1 MSAAAAA
8 AAAVP
13 VAGAGRL
20 AVALT
25 LASPTRLTAE
35 ERKRA
40 QDAVME
46 VIRNSDDEEAA
57 AAAASS
63 NAADQQSPRAQ
74 VIRAVVASI
83 QRHGFV
89 SWPKLLPDLAP
100 LISAAAS
107 DAVGCAGALHLLAE
121 LATHCRYALFFRT
134 SQQVEA
140 LCARIALLVA
150 GEYERGQRQPE
161 EKLQLPLAQRIDV
174 LTILRALAPRFQ
186 QAIQPMT
193 ESICAW
199 SRNPQASS
207 KEKILVCKLFRTLFA
222 GVHRPHFEL
231 DPIVVET
238 LLSLMNAADSD
249 TDAALAATN
258 ALTQC
263 VALGNRHQYVD
274 VIRSFIA
281 RIVPRLLINM
291 RIAERDLDIMR
302 REDEKEAKLDKANRE
317 AAAGSPAG
325 SAAAALAAAS
335 AAAAAAA
342 PAADGG
348 AVEKEEPA
356 ASNDEQGDEAEQQ
369 DSASDDGEPRD
380 QSDDDEDGDD
390 DDDDDSRESLHGA
403 SWTLR
408 KASAATLD
416 DMTFLFRGR
425 VIAPMLLPLVM
436 PAVCTV
442 SGGAAGGGGGACVD
456 WREREAA
463 ILALGATAAAWSSI
477 GGFERLCEGAFG
489 GIWPALLGECLAP
502 DQDVSVRAITC
513 WTLGRLVEGAKSDTD
528 LRCGGDFNV
537 QLRPLIEKLL
547 VLMENDPASRV
558 HDAACSALL
567 NALEEL
573 GEELELILEP
583 TVSVAI
589 RLFNRSISSSS
600 GGSSSHDTV
609 RFRSL
614 LYDLFA
620 SLFDAVPQ
628 FKDNHAE
635 LSERLVTL
643 LLERVQTTLS
653 PRQPEMP
660 ACLDSLAR
668 VAVSL
673 ESNFSPYA
681 SIVWPRLL
689 QIMSE
694 LVALPVPAER
704 SDDALDKNDDDD
716 DEEEEGLKND
726 DAIDV
731 LSTTFACASEILSA
745 LSEVS
750 VEVEALVDGQAD
762 ELLAHLTAAVSHPA
776 LDVRHAALALLSD
789 MAQSCYSYRR
799 PALPALLAASIK
811 AAEDLLA
818 KLPPPARRGGGR
830 GSNKQPSS
838 SVAPAGA
845 AVPKLSK
852 KRMQSWVE
860 CAGNGVWCLAQLARE
875 ASAADF
881 GAPLLQRTILAC
893 VHLFETARSAR
904 QGHGWSNLLGN
915 ASYALGTV
923 ALRGDGDD
931 DDDDAGAGPAPVAA
945 TMVGSALSIPAW
957 KGWVSEV
964 HTAFD
969 EQKGSTSCEVPA
981 RGVAKV
987 LRATPLPVLLAAS
1000 SDDDCFEEIIAL
1012 AQIVFEPPNAR
1023 GQREEQPDEETRQM
1037 FKDALR
1043 EGKKQ
1048 LGPQQWQEQL
1058 ERCPERTKDF
1068 VRQQLEL

>member
-1 MSAAAAA
+1 
-8 AAAVP
+8 
-13 VAGAGRL
+13 
-20 AVALT
+20 
-25 LASPTRLTAE
+25 
-35 ERKRA
+35 
-40 QDAVME
+40 ME
-46 VIRNSDDEEAA
+46 VICNSDGEEAA
-57 AAAASS
+57 AAHT
-63 NAADQQSPRAQ
+63 ADQQSPRAQ
-74 VIRAVVASI
+74 VIRAVVTSI
-83 QRHGFV
+83 QRHGFA
-89 SWPKLLPDLAP
+89 SWPNLLPDLAP

-107 DAVGCAGALHLLAE
+107 DAVGCAGALRLLAE
-121 LATHCRYALFFRT
+121 LATQCRYAFFFRT
-134 SQQVEA
+134 FEQVEV

-150 GEYERGQRQPE
+150 GEYECGQRQPE
-161 EKLQLPLAQRIDV
+161 DKLQLPLTQRIDV
-174 LTILRALAPRFQ
+174 LTILRALARRFQ
-186 QAIQPMT
+186 PAIQPMT

-199 SRNPQASS
+199 ARSPKASS
-207 KEKILVCKLFRTLFA
+207 KEKILVCKLFRALFA
-222 GVHRPHFEL
+222 GGHRPPFEL
-231 DPIVVET
+231 APVVVET

-263 VALGNRHQYVD
+263 TALGHRHQYTE
-274 VIRSFIA
+274 VIRSFVA

-317 AAAGSPAG
+317 AAAGNPAG
-325 SAAAALAAAS
+325 AAALVASAAGSSSAAAVLAAAS
-335 AAAAAAA
+335 AAAASSAANSA
-342 PAADGG
+342 V
-348 AVEKEEPA
+348 VEKEAPS
-356 ASNDEQGDEAEQQ
+356 ASGDEQGDEAE
-369 DSASDDGEPRD
+369 DHSSSSDDGEPRD
-380 QSDDDEDGDD
+380 QSDENDEDDDD
-390 DDDDDSRESLHGA
+390 DDDDDSRASLHGA

-416 DMTFLFRGR
+416 DMTCLFRGGI
-425 VIAPMLLPLVM
+425 IAPVLLPLVM
-436 PAVCTV
+436 PAVCTA
-442 SGGAAGGGGGACVD
+442 SGAAGRGGGGGVD

-463 ILALGATAAAWSSI
+463 ILALGASAAAWSSV
-477 GGFERLCEGAFG
+477 GGFARLCEGEFG

-502 DQDVSVRAITC
+502 EQDVSVRAITC

-528 LRCGGDFNV
+528 LRHGGDFGV

-547 VLMENDPASRV
+547 TLMENDPSPRL
-558 HDAACSALL
+558 HDGACSAVL

-573 GEELELILEP
+573 GEEFELILEP

-589 RLFNRSISSSS
+589 RLFNRSTSNSSS
-600 GGSSSHDTV
+600 GDGSSSHGTV

-620 SLFDAVPQ
+620 TLFDAVPQ

-635 LSERLVTL
+635 MSERLVTL
-643 LLERVQTTLS
+643 LIERVQTLS

-681 SIVWPRLL
+681 SMVWPRLL

-716 DEEEEGLKND
+716 EEELPKT
-726 DAIDV
+726 DAIEV

-745 LSEVS
+745 LGEVS

-776 LDVRHAALALLSD
+776 LEVRHAALALLSD
-789 MAQSCYSYRR
+789 MAQSCYSYLR
-799 PALPALLAASIK
+799 PALPTLLAASMK
-811 AAEDLLA
+811 AVEDLLA
-818 KLPPPARRGGGR
+818 KLPPPARREGR

-838 SVAPAGA
+838 SVAPPVA

-860 CAGNGVWCLAQLARE
+860 CAGNGAWCLAQLARE
-875 ASAADF
+875 ASAHEF
-881 GAPLLQRTILAC
+881 GTPLLQRTILAC
-893 VHLFETARSAR
+893 VHVFETPRSAR
-904 QGHGWSNLLGN
+904 QGHGWSNLLDN
-915 ASYALGTV
+915 VSYALGAV
-923 ALRGDGDD
+923 ALLSDGDGDD
-931 DDDDAGAGPAPVAA
+931 DGDDAGAGAVPAPAP
-945 TMVGSALSIPAW
+945 MVGSALSLAAW

-969 EQKGSTSCEVPA
+969 EQRSSTSCEVPA

-987 LRATPLPVLLAAS
+987 LRAAPLPVLLPS
-1000 SDDDCFEEIIAL
+1000 SGDCFEEIIAL
-1012 AQIVFEPPNAR
+1012 AQIVFEPPNDR
-1023 GQREEQPDEETRQM
+1023 EEREEQPDEETRQM

-1043 EGKKQ
+1043 EGKTQ
-1048 LGPQQWQEQL
+1048 LGPQRWQEQL
-1058 ERCPERTKDF
+1058 ERCSEGTKEF